1 MSHLCGQDQNEF
13 RDMKKSCKSF
23 FCALCALLF
32 LSGCGKMELYSN
44 LPEKQANE
52 MMSILQQHNIGAKK
66 EAGAENT
73 WKIIVSDGYNFSR
86 AVELLNSR
94 GYPMDAFEN
103 LGRVFQK
110 SGLVSSPL
118 EEKARFMSALAGDV
132 SETINKIPGVLSA
145 RVHVVLPENDP
156 YSDSVTPAS
165 AAVLITYRPE
175 SNLEEYV
182 RDIKYIVTHSVEG
195 LDYEKVSVAIFP
207 ISSSEVTSSS
217 SEYANVMGIMMAP
230 DSVDIFWSLIVI
242 FGAITL
248 CAAAAVVYFFLDA
261 QKARRTSPQIVPQ
274 PVQTGTQQEQS
285 TSQKTVN
292 K

>member
-1 MSHLCGQDQNEF
+1 
-13 RDMKKSCKSF
+13 MKKSYKSF
-23 FCALCALLF
+23 FCALCALVL

-52 MMSILQQHNIGAKK
+52 MMSILQQHKISAKK
-66 EAGAENT
+66 ESGAENT
-73 WKIIVSDGYNFSR
+73 WKIIVSDGNNFSR

-103 LGRVFQK
+103 LGQVFKK

-118 EEKARFMSALAGDV
+118 EEKARFMYALSGDV
-132 SETINKIPGVLSA
+132 SETLNKIPGVLSA

-156 YSDSVTPAS
+156 YSDSVTSAS

-182 RDIKYIVTHSVEG
+182 RDIKYIVTNSIEG

-207 ISSSEVTSSS
+207 IAASEVAVSSSD
-217 SEYANVMGIMMAP
+217 YASVMGIMMAP
-230 DSVDIFWSLIVI
+230 DSIDIFWSLIVI

-248 CAAAAVVYFFLDA
+248 CSVAVAIYFFLDS
-261 QKARRTSPQIVPQ
+261 QKARHASRTIVPQ
-274 PVQTGTQQEQS
+274 PVQTQAQMS
-285 TSQKTVN
+285 DSRNFN